1 MLAIEKYIKKHGLDK
16 AISNFKLK
24 TREYDHKIL
33 LKYDQLVC
41 PTLMGLPEMKDCRGL
56 ILEKNTF
63 KVMSLAFKK
72 FFNLGESNADKIDM
86 DTACV
91 LEKLDGT
98 LIQLYW
104 DWVDGKWYAGTTG
117 TANGEGN
124 VNNKLGRTFNDL
136 FFDTIKKYPSFDIN
150 LLDREYCFVFELT
163 TPYNIV
169 VKPHSESSVT
179 LLTVRNLETLK
190 EMPRKKVVAL
200 GGFLK
205 IPVVK
210 SYDLNSKETSDI
222 LKTFEDMPWTEEG
235 YVMVDAK
242 FNRVKIK
249 NPAYLAMHYL
259 KGKTAE
265 HNILTIIKAN
275 EIEEFIA
282 TFAERKE
289 EIYQLKEN
297 YDKLISNLNL
307 IWDELK
313 QYKLNDM
320 NKEDKKNYAVKVFE
334 ICNKHNLKEFSN
346 LYFYL
351 IDNKVSSVE
360 EYILNYDDKKLYKIL

>member
-1 MLAIEKYIKKHGLDK
+1 MLAIEKYIKKNGLEK

-86 DTACV
+86 NTACV

-179 LLTVRNLETLK
+179 LLTVRDLETLK

-275 EIEEFIA
+275 EIEEFIS

-289 EIYQLKEN
+289 EIYQ
-297 YDKLISNLNL
+297 SP
-307 IWDELK
+307 
-313 QYKLNDM
+313 
-320 NKEDKKNYAVKVFE
+320 
-334 ICNKHNLKEFSN
+334 
-346 LYFYL
+346 
-351 IDNKVSSVE
+351 
-360 EYILNYDDKKLYKIL
+360 